1 MQQAIPYKSWP
12 LPCINTTSHGAPSS
26 STTTTTVGQNSNLVL
41 NRSRG
46 GRGGNKDVI
55 KIVSEN
61 AVIVLARKGCCM
73 SHVVRRL
80 LQALGVNPAVHEI
93 DEEDE
98 AGVLNELETMI
109 CKGNGSDQKMV
120 QLPAVFIGGRLY
132 GGLDKV
138 MATHISGELI
148 PALKDAGALWL

>member
-12 LPCINTTSHGAPSS
+12 LPCTNTTTSHDVPS
-26 STTTTTVGQNSNLVL
+26 G
-41 NRSRG
+41 RGRG
-46 GRGGNKDVI
+46 GRGGTEDVI
-55 KIVSEN
+55 NIVSEN

-93 DEEDE
+93 NEGDE
-98 AGVLNELETMI
+98 AGVLNELETI
-109 CKGNGSDQKMV
+109 CKGSGNDRKTV

-148 PALKDAGALWL
+148 PVLKDAGALWL

>member
-12 LPCINTTSHGAPSS
+12 LPCVDATSHRAR
-26 STTTTTVGQNSNLVL
+26 STTTLGHNGRGKDVL
-41 NRSRG
+41 N
-46 GRGGNKDVI
+46 
-55 KIVSEN
+55 IVSEN

-80 LQALGVNPAVHEI
+80 LLTLGVNPAVHEI

-98 AGVLNELETMI
+98 AGVLNELGTI
-109 CKGNGSDQKMV
+109 CKGTENNKMV
-120 QLPAVFIGGRLY
+120 QLPAVFIGGRLF

-138 MATHISGELI
+138 MATHISGDLI
-148 PALKDAGALWL
+148 PVLKDAGALWL

>member
-12 LPCINTTSHGAPSS
+12 LPCISTTSHGAPSS
-26 STTTTTVGQNSNLVL
+26 TAVGKNNNLVIS
-41 NRSRG
+41 RGRG
-46 GRGGNKDVI
+46 GRGGTKDVI
-55 KIVSEN
+55 NIVSEN

-93 DEEDE
+93 NEVDE
-98 AGVLNELETMI
+98 AGVLNELEAI
-109 CKGNGSDQKMV
+109 CKDNGNDRKMV
-120 QLPAVFIGGRLY
+120 QLPVVFIGGRLY

-148 PALKDAGALWL
+148 PVLKDAGALWL

>member
-12 LPCINTTSHGAPSS
+12 LPCISTTSHGAPS
-26 STTTTTVGQNSNLVL
+26 G
-41 NRSRG
+41 RG
-46 GRGGNKDVI
+46 GRGGTKDVI
-55 KIVSEN
+55 NIVSEN

-93 DEEDE
+93 NEVDE
-98 AGVLNELETMI
+98 AGVLNELEAI
-109 CKGNGSDQKMV
+109 CKDNGNDRKMV
-120 QLPAVFIGGRLY
+120 QLPVVFIGGRLY

-148 PALKDAGALWL
+148 PVLKDAGALWL

>member
-12 LPCINTTSHGAPSS
+12 LPCTN
-26 STTTTTVGQNSNLVL
+26 TTTVGQNNHLV
-41 NRSRG
+41 RSRV
-46 GRGGNKDVI
+46 RGGEGGGGTKDVI
-55 KIVSEN
+55 DIVSEN

-98 AGVLNELETMI
+98 AGVLNEVETM
-109 CKGNGSDQKMV
+109 CKGNGNDRKMV

-138 MATHISGELI
+138 MATHISGELV
-148 PALKDAGALWL
+148 PVLKDAGALWL

>member
-12 LPCINTTSHGAPSS
+12 LPCTKSNTTTSSHDAPS
-26 STTTTTVGQNSNLVL
+26 G
-41 NRSRG
+41 R
-46 GRGGNKDVI
+46 GRGGTEDVI
-55 KIVSEN
+55 NIVSEN

-73 SHVVRRL
+73 SHVVRLL

-93 DEEDE
+93 DEGDE
-98 AGVLNELETMI
+98 AGVLNELETI
-109 CKGNGSDQKMV
+109 CKGGGNDRKMV

-148 PALKDAGALWL
+148 PVLKDAGALWL